1 MFLASLK
8 VWFENINLFFFFFLT
23 SFLNKMNS
31 NASASR
37 FLEAGNVQSMQE
49 GNPSALRRVKIC
61 SLSESLEP

>member
-8 VWFENINLFFFFFLT
+8 VWFENINLFFFFLT

-37 FLEAGNVQSMQE
+37 FLETGNVQSMQE

>member
-8 VWFENINLFFFFFLT
+8 VWFENINLFFFFLT

>member
-8 VWFENINLFFFFFLT
+8 VWFENINLFFFFLT
-23 SFLNKMNS
+23 SFINKINS
-31 NASASR
+31 NAYASR